1 MFGLTLPLVTSSV
14 GDKLGKT
21 AGNAVWLNR
30 ERTTPFEL
38 YQYFLRQPDN
48 IVERW
53 VVRLGTPSPF
63 CRRIEFTLQKGLEK
77 SNTLLPAYDT
87 FLRGPITKLASPP
100 GALLAGLTQG
110 RQESD
115 GRQPIA
121 YRVS

>member
-63 CRRIEFTLQKGLEK
+63 CRRIEFALQKGLEK

-100 GALLAGLTQG
+100 GALLAGLTQ
-110 RQESD
+110 
-115 GRQPIA
+115 
-121 YRVS
+121 